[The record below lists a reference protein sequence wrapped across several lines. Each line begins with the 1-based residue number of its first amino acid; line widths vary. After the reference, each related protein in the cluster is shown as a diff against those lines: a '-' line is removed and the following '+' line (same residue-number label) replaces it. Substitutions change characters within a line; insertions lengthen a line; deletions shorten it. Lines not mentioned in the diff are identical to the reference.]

1 MKRSH
6 RSHRASLASTIALS
20 IALLGGC
27 SGEKEGS
34 ATGPT
39 PVTEKAAKGAG
50 GSAAPSQVATV
61 DPDKVVARQTF
72 KLRKKPEDT
81 VEVGLVSLTVSG
93 KIATLQL
100 VLTPR
105 FKSKPAAETIQI
117 FDIYEGSGFNPYLLD
132 LGNLKRYDVVKGSGS
147 RFASD
152 SVDTRTVNGTSMS
165 AFAVFAA
172 PEDPITTVD
181 VHASDWWPAFKAVAI
196 QR

>member
-1 MKRSH
+1 MNRSH
-6 RSHRASLASTIALS
+6 LALRVSSLALS

-27 SGEKEGS
+27 SDEKDGAAR
-34 ATGPT
+34 ATT
-39 PVTEKAAKGAG
+39 PGTEKAAKGDAG
-50 GSAAPSQVATV
+50 TAAPSQVATV
-61 DPDKVVARQTF
+61 DPDKVIARQTF

-105 FKSKPAAETIQI
+105 FKSEPAGETIDI
-117 FDIYEGSGFNPYLLD
+117 FDIYEGSSFNPYLLD
-132 LGNLKRYDVVKGSGS
+132 VGNLKRYDVVRGGGS

-152 SVDTRTVNGTSMS
+152 SVESKTVNGTPMS

-172 PEDPITTVD
+172 PEDAITTVD
-181 VHASDWWPAFKAVAI
+181 VHASDWWPAFKAVAF